1 MVNCPFSILF
11 AALKGVIMSIPTFID
26 IAVDDQCV
34 ELRSYFKDFGAD
46 ISDEDVP
53 DSLSLN
59 IQQIISVCDSCFRE
73 ATDAEIE
80 AVLNSIVSIIAVIN
94 PAESE
99 GLVHAFC
106 EKLTKTPSNRMGVMC
121 VRVMQTLYEA
131 LNPNSPLRYDVYY
144 NLVKVAMK
152 TDMITAVFSDLN
164 KLKSW
169 LQDLNIPVSRIQK
182 LLRLLHEA
190 LIENKQSELASKVM
204 IELLSTYTEDN
215 ASQARDD
222 AHRCIVSC
230 LADPS
235 TFLLDHLL
243 PLKPVR
249 FLEGELIHDLLTI
262 FVAEKLSA
270 YLQFYQANKDFI
282 TSLGLSHEQNMHK
295 MRLLTL
301 VQMAETHKEISFETL
316 QQELQLEEVEAFVV
330 DALRTRM
337 LSAKINQTGRK
348 VVIISTM
355 HRTFGRQQWQ
365 QLKDTLVQWHNRLHL
380 VEANMER
387 VVRAQFEQ
395 LAPPT
400 A

>member
-1 MVNCPFSILF
+1 
-11 AALKGVIMSIPTFID
+11 MSTPTFID
-26 IAVDDQCV
+26 VAVDDQCLD
-34 ELRSYFKDFGAD
+34 LRSYFKDCGAD
-46 ISDEDVP
+46 ISDEDCP
-53 DSLSLN
+53 DSLCLSL
-59 IQQIISVCDSCFRE
+59 QQIISVCDSCFRE

-94 PAESE
+94 PTESE

-106 EKLTKTPSNRMGVMC
+106 DKLAKASSNRMGVLC
-121 VRVMQTLYEA
+121 VRVLQNLYEA
-131 LNPNSPLRYDVYY
+131 INPSSVLRYDVYY
-144 NLVKVAMK
+144 NLVKVALK
-152 TDMITAVFSDLN
+152 TDMITSVFSDLT
-164 KLKSW
+164 KLKTW
-169 LQDLNIPVSRIQK
+169 LHDLEIPTPRVQK

-301 VQMAETHKEISFETL
+301 VQMAESQKEISFDTL

-337 LSAKINQTGRK
+337 ISAKINHTGRK
-348 VVIISTM
+348 VVVISTI

-365 QLKDTLVQWHNRLHL
+365 QLKDTLVQWHNRLHI
-380 VEANMER
+380 VESSMER

>member
-1 MVNCPFSILF
+1 
-11 AALKGVIMSIPTFID
+11 MSIPTFID
-26 IAVDDQCV
+26 VAVDDQCLD
-34 ELRSYFKDFGAD
+34 LRSYFKDCGAD
-46 ISDEDVP
+46 ISDEDYP
-53 DSLSLN
+53 SSLCLN
-59 IQQIISVCDSCFRE
+59 LQQIISVCDSCFKE

-80 AVLNSIVSIIAVIN
+80 AVLNSIVSIIAMIN
-94 PAESE
+94 PSESE
-99 GLVHAFC
+99 ELVHAFC
-106 EKLTKTPSNRMGVMC
+106 DKLVKASSNRMGVLC
-121 VRVMQTLYEA
+121 VRVLQNLYEA
-131 LNPNSPLRYDVYY
+131 INPNSALRYDVYY
-144 NLVKVAMK
+144 NLVKVALK
-152 TDMITAVFSDLN
+152 TDMITTVFSDLT
-164 KLKSW
+164 KLKTW
-169 LQDLNIPVSRIQK
+169 LHDLEIPVPRVQK

-262 FVAEKLSA
+262 FVADKLSA

-282 TSLGLSHEQNMHK
+282 TSLGLSHDQNMHK

-301 VQMAETHKEISFETL
+301 VQMAESQKEISFDTL

-337 LSAKINQTGRK
+337 ITAKINQTGRK
-348 VVIISTM
+348 VIVISTI

-365 QLKDTLVQWHNRLHL
+365 QLKDTLVQWHNRLHM
-380 VEANMER
+380 VESSMER